1 MVRPVGLVGLAGTGW
16 SGWLV
21 GHPPKPMKV
30 SDELK
35 KEAAKLET
43 RRCQQVRTAQLTDRA
58 AKRAKRLNRHDNNQ
72 RAAKARKAVQE
83 AQAEAEAGHGE
94 EEAPAQ
100 EA

>member
-1 MVRPVGLVGLAGTGW
+1 MALVAQ
-16 SGWLV
+16 
-21 GHPPKPMKV
+21 MEV

-43 RRCQQVRTAQLTDRA
+43 RRCQQVRTTKLTDRGA
-58 AKRAKRLNRHDNNQ
+58 ERAKRLNRHDNNQ
-72 RAAKARKAVQE
+72 QAAKVLKTKRE
-83 AQAEAEAGHGE
+83 AEAEAEAGHGE